1 MIVTNPFSSGSWTRE
16 QIDSVSSAWWVLL
29 VTGIVSII
37 AGGIVLFTDWTVAD
51 LAVFIGALLIFRGI
65 FTMFSVPVDGAIRGW
80 SIAFGLLELLV
91 GLAVFVWPGPTLVVV
106 ASVIGWYVLFAGIMT
121 ISGAISGRDV
131 LPYWVLMLF
140 FGILEVVV
148 SFLLLARPGLT
159 LLAAVFAIGLWC
171 VFYGVAQIALA
182 FEVTEMPARADS
194 IDHDLQAVQ

>member
-16 QIDSVSSAWWVLL
+16 QIDSISSAWWVLL
-29 VTGIVSII
+29 VTGIASII

-91 GLAVFVWPGPTLVVV
+91 GFAVFVWPGPTLLVV

-131 LPYWVLMLF
+131 LPYWVLMLV

-182 FEVTEMPARADS
+182 FEVKEMPARADS